1 MTDGFRHSLRASSA
15 LLAFFTT
22 IPAFAQSVDAGEIIV
37 TARRTE
43 ERLQDVPIS
52 MTVVTPQQ
60 IIERNIVVAA
70 DLATYTPSLSVNQRY
85 GPEKSSFA
93 IRGFNQDQSTAPT
106 VGVYFADV
114 VGVRAQGG
122 TTSGNTVGAGAF
134 MDLQNVQVLKGPQG
148 TLFGRN
154 TTGGA
159 ILLVPQKP
167 TARFE
172 GYVEGQVGDYDL
184 RRIQA
189 VVNVPVNDSLRLRM
203 GVDRNTRDGYMRNKS
218 GIGPGDYNDVDY
230 VAARFSVVADL
241 APNLENYTIVSYS
254 DSDTNGYASR
264 YATCDTKGAFVT
276 SDPAGTPVPP
286 GSISIRGLTGL
297 ACAEQQ
303 ARQRARGDGPL
314 DVDVGNPRPY
324 QSLET
329 WQIINTTTWAATDWL
344 TVKNIASY
352 GEFREK
358 SNFNLYSDN
367 FRVPAGAN
375 FIQVPTGSPVV
386 PNSYLPIT
394 PGTPFQYIRLDVTP
408 GEDNAGQSTATEELQ
423 FQGHTSDGKFNWVVG
438 GYLEFSRPLGWS
450 SGRTGIFLNC
460 VSVATG
466 QCTNP
471 LYIGTISASRT
482 KYDFDNHGI
491 YGQGTYKITRQ
502 LSLTLGGRYTFDK
515 IRGQGES
522 TRIIPGAGQFCNDT
536 LRFKSPSGGRLF
548 VTDPS
553 QCHYEITQSTN
564 KPTWLIDVDFKPQ
577 EDLLLYAKYSRG
589 YRQGGISFTN
599 VGLET
604 WQPEKVDAYEI
615 GAKFSFHGR
624 VNGFFNVAGFY
635 NDFSNQQI
643 FGATIAKPEAAGQ
656 AGAAA
661 IVNAGK
667 SELKG
672 VEVDASISPLEGLRF
687 DVGYTYLDTK
697 LKSLVVP
704 TLPADSPFIRIDPTA
719 KVGDPLTLSPKNR
732 VTLTG
737 TYTLPLAERIGRV
750 SLSATYVHT
759 DSQISNGSVPPD
771 VAYLGIVPATDL
783 LNLNVGWNKVMG
795 TGLDAAFFMTNVTNQ
810 IYPVNTGGG
819 YQSSGIG
826 DWLMGQPRMYGFR
839 LRYNFGQ

>member
-1 MTDGFRHSLRASSA
+1 MMTGGFRHA
-15 LLAFFTT
+15 LLATSALIGFFTAT
-22 IPAFAQSVDAGEIIV
+22 SALAQSIDTGEIIV

-52 MTVVTPQQ
+52 MTVLSPQQ
-60 IIERNIVVAA
+60 IADRNIVVAA

-114 VGVRAQGG
+114 VGVRSQGG

-159 ILLVPQKP
+159 VLLVPQKP

-172 GYVEGQVGDYDL
+172 GYVEGQVGNYNL
-184 RRIQA
+184 RRVQA
-189 VVNVPVNDSLRLRM
+189 VVNVPVNDTFRIRA
-203 GVDRNTRDGYMRNKS
+203 GVERNTRDGFMRNRS
-218 GIGPGDYNDVDY
+218 GIGPSDYNDVDY
-230 VAARFSVVADL
+230 IAARFSVVADL

-254 DSDTNGYASR
+254 DSDTNGYAAH
-264 YATCDTKGAFVT
+264 YAACADSGTTAPAPA
-276 SDPAGTPVPP
+276 PAGNIT
-286 GSISIRGLTGL
+286 IFGLTAL
-297 ACAEQQ
+297 ACQEQR
-303 ARQRARGDGPL
+303 ARQAARGDGPL
-314 DVDVGNPRPY
+314 DVEVNNPSPY
-324 QSLET
+324 QSIET
-329 WQIINTTTWAATDWL
+329 WQFINTTTWQAADWL

-352 GEFREK
+352 GEFRERA
-358 SNFNLYSDN
+358 NFNLYSDN
-367 FRVPAGAN
+367 FRVPQGAST
-375 FIQVPTGSPVV
+375 IQVPTGSTAV
-386 PNSYLPIT
+386 PYSYLPVT

-408 GEDNAGQSTATEELQ
+408 GEDNAGQSTFTEELQ
-423 FQGHTSDGKFNWVVG
+423 FQGHTTDGKFNWVVG

-450 SGRTGIFLNC
+450 SGRTGIFLDC
-460 VSVATG
+460 TSVAAG
-466 QCTNP
+466 NCTNP
-471 LYIGTISASRT
+471 VYVGTISASRT

-491 YGQGTYKITRQ
+491 FAQATYKFTDK
-502 LSLTLGGRYTFDK
+502 LSFTLGGRYTFDK

-522 TRIIPGAGQFCNDT
+522 TRIIPGTGQFCNDT
-536 LRFKSPSGGRLF
+536 LRFKSASGGRLF

-553 QCHYEITQSTN
+553 QCHYEIVTKSN
-564 KPTWLIDVDFKPQ
+564 KPTWLVGLDYKPT
-577 EDLLLYAKYSRG
+577 DDMLLYGKYARG

-604 WQPEKVDAYEI
+604 WQPEKVDSYEI
-615 GAKFSFHGR
+615 GAKISFRGR
-624 VNGFFNVAGFY
+624 VNGFFNIAGFY

-697 LKSLVVP
+697 VKSLVVP
-704 TLPADSPFIRIDPTA
+704 VLPADSPFSSILPTA

-732 VTLTG
+732 VNVTG
-737 TYTLPLAERIGRV
+737 TYTLPLSEDIGRI
-750 SLSATYVHT
+750 SLSATFVHT
-759 DSQISNGSVPPD
+759 DSNISNGSVPAS
-771 VAYLGIVPATDL
+771 VAFLGIVPATDL

-819 YQSSGIG
+819 YNSSGIG
-826 DWLMGQPRMYGFR
+826 DWLMGQPRMWGFR
-839 LRYNFGQ
+839 LRYNFGR